1 MKTTTRLASLA
12 ILPFMLV
19 VSSGASA
26 QGQMDRMVPG
36 IREVPV
42 EPDFPDPLDKPPPS
56 DMQVLPP
63 AQLDEQG
70 VTTGKPVLTLKGV
83 QVDGNT
89 VLSVDEL
96 NTLAQP
102 YLNRAVSIEELQQL
116 RLELSKL
123 YFAKGYVNSGAVLP
137 EQEVTEGIVKYQ
149 IIEGN
154 LTDVEIVNNTRWR
167 EQRIAKQVGRQVDEP
182 LNIIELQQSI
192 QMLEQN
198 PLVRSVNAQ
207 LVPGSTLGT
216 SILKMNVHEAKPYR
230 LYLGANN
237 YRPPS
242 VGSEQG
248 VVTFVHRNVTGNADE
263 LTLSGSFTEGL
274 SSGYFNYA
282 LPLNAA
288 DTQLAFSYTYSDS
301 AVVEEPLNVLDV
313 EGEAQYASVMISHPF
328 INRLDR
334 RFAMSLAFNNN
345 SSKSSYTFGDFPTL
359 GSIDGES
366 ETANIRLGAEWTER
380 WANQV
385 LALRGALRRGLNT
398 LDATIHDSS
407 LDLPDGEYTAFVG
420 QLQFISRFQRYVP
433 GELHFRNA
441 FQWANDPLL
450 AIEKFAVGGRYTVR
464 GYRQNQYVRDN
475 AFVANLEYQ
484 IPLIADDFGRSRYG
498 LRLIPFFDVGYARD
512 DKLETEGGLVYQSDD
527 AKTIKSLGLGLT
539 WDPAL
544 WFHFEFF
551 WGHQLDD
558 VPEPEEDNLQDDG
571 IVLGLTFSWPFN
583 P

>member
-1 MKTTTRLASLA
+1 MLHTKTWSSLSMLPIMLA
-12 ILPFMLV
+12 
-19 VSSGASA
+19 VSMGTFA

-36 IREVPV
+36 FREVPV

-63 AQLDEQG
+63 AQFEEEG
-70 VTTGKPVLTLKGV
+70 VAGGKPALTLKGV
-83 QVDGNT
+83 QIDGNT
-89 VLSVDEL
+89 VLSEGEL

-102 YLNRAVSIEELQQL
+102 YLDRAVSIEELQQL
-116 RLELSKL
+116 RLDISKL

-137 EQEVTEGIVKYQ
+137 EQEVTEGIVKFQ

-154 LTDVEIVNNTRWR
+154 LTEVQIENNTWWR
-167 EQRIAKQVGRQVDEP
+167 ESRITKQVERQVDEP
-182 LNIIELQQSI
+182 LNMLDLQRSI

-198 PLVRSVNAQ
+198 PLVSSVNAQ

-216 SILKMNVHEAKPYR
+216 SILKMRVDEAKPYR

-248 VVTFVHRNVTGNADE
+248 VVTFVHRNVTGNADA

-274 SSGYFNYA
+274 GSGYFNYA

-313 EGEAQYASVMISHPF
+313 EGEAQYASIMLSHPF

-334 RFAMSLAFNNN
+334 RFAMSLAFNSN
-345 SSKSSYTFGDFPTL
+345 SSKSSYSFGDFPTL
-359 GSIDGES
+359 GSIDGKS

-380 WANQV
+380 WNNRV
-385 LALRGALRRGLNT
+385 LAVRGALRRGVDT
-398 LDATIHDSS
+398 LDATVHDSS

-420 QLQFISRFQRYVP
+420 QLEFISRFLRFVP
-433 GELHFRNA
+433 GELHFRSA
-441 FQWANDPLL
+441 FQWADDPLL

-475 AFVANLEYQ
+475 AAVVNLEYQ
-484 IPLIADDFGRSRYG
+484 IPLFTDNFGRSRAG

-512 DKLETEGGLVYQSDD
+512 NELETDGGLVYQNDESE
-527 AKTIKSLGLGLT
+527 TIQSVGLGLT
-539 WDPAL
+539 WDPAV

-558 VPEPEEDNLQDDG
+558 VPDPVEDNLQDDG
-571 IVLGLTFSWPFN
+571 IALGLTFSWPFN